1 MSRNYYSI
9 RIESNR
15 VAGTTVEVAGR
26 KSILPYWIGD
36 LRRADACDIRMAVG
50 ACLYGRRATPQMA
63 REITSA
69 ICAAE
74 RKAHKDSFRASKGV
88 DLSGVAIY

>member
-15 VAGTTVEVAGR
+15 VSGTTIEFSGC
-26 KSILPYWIGD
+26 KSILPYWLGD
-36 LRRADACDIRMAVG
+36 LRRADAGDIRMAVG
-50 ACLYGRRATPQMA
+50 ACLSGRKATPQME
-63 REITSA
+63 RELTSA

-74 RKAHKDSFRASKGV
+74 RKAHKDSFRAHKGV
-88 DLSGVAIY
+88 DLSGVAVY